1 MVRKQRLTAIVSTG
15 LMVGVLLACKKKP
28 EAAPEASATPP
39 APAAPATTPPA
50 AATPAPAEPAAAPP
64 SGSGAKLGDP
74 KRYGIEKESK
84 LDEAGV
90 RVISDEVKVFNE
102 ADAKT
107 EEVATLPK

>member
-39 APAAPATTPPA
+39 VPAAPATTPPA

-64 SGSGAKLGDP
+64 SGAKLGDP

-90 RVISDEVKVFNE
+90 RVVSDEVKVYNE
-102 ADAKT
+102 ADAK
-107 EEVATLPK
+107 